1 MTSLALYRKWRPQ
14 TFSDLLGQEHVARTL
29 QAAIREGR
37 VAHAY
42 LFSGPRG
49 TGKTSTARILAKA
62 LNCEHGPTPEPC
74 NQCEACR
81 SITEGSSLDVIEI
94 DAASHGRVED
104 VRELRENVLLS
115 PAVSR
120 RKVYIVDEAHMVS
133 REGWNAFLKTLEEP
147 PGHVMFVF
155 ATTEPHKV
163 LPTITSRCQRFDFR
177 RVSSSAI
184 ADHLAK
190 VCAQE
195 GIDAEDGALA
205 LIARHAEGGVRDALS
220 ALDQLSAAQRVT
232 AQDAAS
238 LLGSATSDV
247 LFEFAESLAARST
260 GTAIGVIARVVEEG
274 RDLRVFTRQLLDHLR
289 SLFLLKQVEGAE
301 GMIDATEE
309 TRAQLGVQADRFSA
323 AQLVHLLRL
332 FVDAQTDMRQNAAP
346 RLALELAAVR
356 ATVPGADD
364 TAASAVARIERLER
378 LLDVG
383 RHEAAAAPGQL
394 EPARAPEPKA
404 KPVKPSRAKPAAAKE
419 EPPTPSSPG
428 PADVVVDVDKVRRSW
443 PVVLEE
449 VRKVS
454 RRLHAMVGQ
463 AQPKSFDGKVLVL
476 ETPFDFHAERIASAK
491 DSAIIAQAVEVVFG
505 VAPRITAVVGERPA
519 EPAPE
524 AAQSGPD
531 AIDLVTKGLGAE
543 VIEE

>member
-1 MTSLALYRKWRPQ
+1 MGSRRNDTRHGDNAYRSNEYRGAHHSVLAQLGKVRRNMTQALYRRWRSQ
-14 TFSDLLGQEHVARTL
+14 NFDEVVGQEHITHTL
-29 QAAIREGR
+29 RNAIREGR

-49 TGKTSTARILAKA
+49 IGKTSTARILAKA

-155 ATTEPHKV
+155 ATTEPHRV

-238 LLGSATSDV
+238 LLGS
-247 LFEFAESLAARST
+247 
-260 GTAIGVIARVVEEG
+260 
-274 RDLRVFTRQLLDHLR
+274 
-289 SLFLLKQVEGAE
+289 
-301 GMIDATEE
+301 
-309 TRAQLGVQADRFSA
+309 
-323 AQLVHLLRL
+323 
-332 FVDAQTDMRQNAAP
+332 
-346 RLALELAAVR
+346 
-356 ATVPGADD
+356 
-364 TAASAVARIERLER
+364 
-378 LLDVG
+378 
-383 RHEAAAAPGQL
+383 
-394 EPARAPEPKA
+394 
-404 KPVKPSRAKPAAAKE
+404 
-419 EPPTPSSPG
+419 
-428 PADVVVDVDKVRRSW
+428 
-443 PVVLEE
+443 
-449 VRKVS
+449 
-454 RRLHAMVGQ
+454 
-463 AQPKSFDGKVLVL
+463 
-476 ETPFDFHAERIASAK
+476 
-491 DSAIIAQAVEVVFG
+491 
-505 VAPRITAVVGERPA
+505 
-519 EPAPE
+519 
-524 AAQSGPD
+524 
-531 AIDLVTKGLGAE
+531 
-543 VIEE
+543 